1 MKIKES
7 QKTPIDLTAEII
19 ESLTQ
24 ASGACSQLVHMQQH
38 LGWSVIRDALEL
50 MKEGLAQEAT
60 AGIWGPRMAKGN

>member
-1 MKIKES
+1 MKIKEN
-7 QKTPIDLTAEII
+7 QKTPIDLSAEII

-38 LGWSVIRDALEL
+38 LGWSIIREALEL

-60 AGIWGPRMAKGN
+60 AQIWQPPMMKAN